1 MSLNHLRFRHIEIFK
16 AAVRSGSMLAAGRLL
31 GLTQPAVSKLIAEL
45 EANYG
50 APLLERSKRGVAM
63 TECGAAFLR
72 RADLIL
78 NELELAREESAA
90 INSGVIGN
98 VRIGVLPVVAA
109 RIIPATL
116 LRLLREAPDM
126 TIQIE
131 EGTTTALLDAL
142 KRGEIDCV
150 AGRLDPS
157 AVLGGLQEERIVKM
171 PIRIVVRPGH
181 PAAKL
186 KKPQWR
192 HLCRYRWI
200 APRVGSPVRSVID
213 AEFASLDLPAP
224 KIVFG
229 SISAPLN
236 CELLRQSDLI
246 GVLGDD
252 AAREY
257 ARTKQ
262 LVILPVPVMQPLPH
276 VGLIMRP
283 GSQTKALAAFVKA
296 FRKECE
302 KATHRPGGKLR

>member
-1 MSLNHLRFRHIEIFK
+1 MPLTHLRFRHIEVFK
-16 AAVRSGSMLAAGRLL
+16 ASVRTGSMLAAGRSL

-50 APLLERSKRGVAM
+50 APLLERSKRGVVV

-78 NELELAREESAA
+78 NELALGREESDA
-90 INSGVIGN
+90 ISTGVIGN

-116 LRLLREAPDM
+116 LRLLREAPGM

-142 KRGEIDCV
+142 KRGEVDCV

-157 AVLGGLQEERIVKM
+157 AVPGGLQEERIVKM

-181 PAAKL
+181 PVAKL
-186 KKPQWR
+186 KKPQWQ
-192 HLCRYRWI
+192 HLSRYSWI

-213 AEFASLDLPAP
+213 AEFASMDLPAP
-224 KIVFG
+224 KVVFG

-236 CELLRQSDLI
+236 SELLRHSDLI

-262 LVILPVPVMQPLPH
+262 LAILPVPVTQPLPH
-276 VGLIMRP
+276 VGLIMRL
-283 GSQTKALAAFVKA
+283 GSQTKALATFVNA

-302 KATHRPGGKLR
+302 KATRTLRAGPH